1 MRTYKYICK
10 KCHSRQTNS
19 PDQLC
24 SKCRYAEKSAT
35 KPCIICHDI
44 KTASPDGICWRC
56 RKKVPMEEFDENK
69 LLKEA
74 ISRYKRDLMVLS
86 HRQDGLSYGQIAKI
100 TGIPVSTCHS
110 IVSRATRSLS
120 ISDESPAWAFDNK
133 DKT

>member
-44 KTASPDGICWRC
+44 KTASPDGVCWRC

-74 ISRYKRDLMVLS
+74 IARYKRDLMVLS
-86 HRQDGLSYGQIAKI
+86 HRQDGLSYGQI
-100 TGIPVSTCHS
+100 
-110 IVSRATRSLS
+110 
-120 ISDESPAWAFDNK
+120 SDESPAWAFDNK

>member
-24 SKCRYAEKSAT
+24 S
-35 KPCIICHDI
+35 I
-44 KTASPDGICWRC
+44 KTASPDGVCWRC

-74 ISRYKRDLMVLS
+74 IARYKRDLMVLS